1 MKVKFKSKTIGPV
14 FVIKKN
20 QEIRYA
26 LSDVS
31 SPTRFPPS
39 EKPSQTLLASVGA
52 CFAKSI
58 DNVAQ
63 KQKLRV
69 EEFIIQVK
77 GFSSIDVPIR
87 IAKISVLVSGGLFD
101 KLGEKNQLLMEAKVI
116 CTVSNTLN
124 CDIELDYD

>member
-26 LSDVS
+26 LLDVS
-31 SPTRFPPS
+31 KPTRFPPS

-52 CFAKSI
+52 CFVKSI

-63 KQKLRV
+63 KQELEL
-69 EEFIIQVK
+69 EEFVIQVK
-77 GFSSIDVPIR
+77 GFSSIDMPIR
-87 IAKISVLVSGGLFD
+87 IAKISVLISGGLFD
-101 KLGEKNQLLMEAKVI
+101 KLGEKKLLLIEAKAI

-124 CDIELDYD
+124 CEIELDHD

>member
-1 MKVKFKSKTIGPV
+1 M
-14 FVIKKN
+14 
-20 QEIRYA
+20 
-26 LSDVS
+26 
-31 SPTRFPPS
+31 
-39 EKPSQTLLASVGA
+39 
-52 CFAKSI
+52 
-58 DNVAQ
+58 
-63 KQKLRV
+63 

-77 GFSSIDVPIR
+77 GFSSIDLPIR